1 MNNDVENCF
10 KKIIMM
16 WRGPEKLSKSQR
28 FRLYIYKIIY
38 REREKQILNSKI

>member
-16 WRGPEKLSKSQR
+16 WRGPEKLTKSQR
-28 FRLYIYKIIY
+28 FRLYIYINIY
-38 REREKQILNSKI
+38 IEREREREANP